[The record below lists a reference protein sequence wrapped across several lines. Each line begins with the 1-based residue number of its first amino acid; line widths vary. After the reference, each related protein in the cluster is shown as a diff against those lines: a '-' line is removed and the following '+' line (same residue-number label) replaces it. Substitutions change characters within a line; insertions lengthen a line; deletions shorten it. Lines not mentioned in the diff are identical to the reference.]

1 MSEEKSS
8 ILLYD
13 GDCSLCNLLVS
24 AVKDSNDEIQCIA
37 QQSNKGQTILM
48 QNGLSGFAGLS
59 VVYLRNHQYYL
70 KSSASLLLLKD
81 MRGWR
86 KFFYV
91 FILLPKPIR
100 DFVYDMV
107 AKNRH
112 RFFGKQKNCK
122 LKLSKLNM
130 EV

>member
-24 AVKDSNDEIQCIA
+24 AVKDSSDEIQCIA
-37 QQSNKGQTILM
+37 QQSNKGQAILM
-48 QNGLSGFAGLS
+48 QNGLSGFTGLS
-59 VVYLRNHQYYL
+59 VVYLRNYQYHL

-81 MRGWR
+81 MGGWR

-100 DFVYDMV
+100 DFVYDIV

-112 RFFGKQKNCK
+112 RFFGKQKNRK